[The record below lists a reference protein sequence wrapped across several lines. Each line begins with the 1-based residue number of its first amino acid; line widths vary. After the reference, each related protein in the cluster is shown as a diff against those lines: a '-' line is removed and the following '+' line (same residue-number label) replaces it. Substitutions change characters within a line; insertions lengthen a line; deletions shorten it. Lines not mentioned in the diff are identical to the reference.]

1 MHILAASIKDA
12 QLLLVAAEQ
21 AGFRESGAMNFTV
34 SEDGDVTP
42 MVAVR
47 TQGLSFDA
55 IVAYQNVDGEMFR
68 LVDQQYLETLTNVAN
83 ERFRVNNQRIDR
95 FRSILQ
101 DRLNHHVNGKAPDK
115 EDPQVR
121 RARKRAEGL
130 ARQQNMQ
137 KDHHDNGVQDVEV
150 QELFSE

>member
-1 MHILAASIKDA
+1 
-12 QLLLVAAEQ
+12 
-21 AGFRESGAMNFTV
+21 MNFTIG
-34 SEDGDVTP
+34 EGGEVTP

-55 IVAYQNVDGEMFR
+55 IIAFQNPDGEMFR
-68 LVDQQYLETLTNVAN
+68 LVDQQYLVTLTDIAN

-95 FRSILQ
+95 FRTILQ
-101 DRLNHHVNGKAPDK
+101 NRLNHQISSKDSDR

-130 ARQQNMQ
+130 ARQQDLR
-137 KDHHDNGVQDVEV
+137 KDHHEIGVQDVEV